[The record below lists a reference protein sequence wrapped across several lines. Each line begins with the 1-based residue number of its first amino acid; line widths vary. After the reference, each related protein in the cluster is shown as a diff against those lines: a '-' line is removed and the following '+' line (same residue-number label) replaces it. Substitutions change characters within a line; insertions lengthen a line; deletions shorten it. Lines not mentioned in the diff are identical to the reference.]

1 MHTPNKPLEK
11 IPGLTS
17 PAPRGALLSFNH
29 RKIDCLVIPLKISDA
44 VRNALQT
51 AEFSHLRANTKA
63 HKCENSSL
71 KFQPQPDGTTGLIE
85 NAFSYRLTQNHNSY
99 QSMRLREVACELFS
113 RSPQCKAIA
122 ELHRK
127 VIVTFNQIILPRHTA
142 LDLKF
147 HYNFYDASS
156 DIPMLPSIAN
166 EANPLRRMSK
176 SSDDVTL
183 AFSLLGPLG
192 HILPEPPSPADIPVI
207 QSPEYSSEYPEEV
220 ASAQDA
226 LIKRF
231 GGIALPSPA
240 IVILRKNQTGPVL
253 LGPVRHQALR
263 SVGGYGTARCL

>member
-1 MHTPNKPLEK
+1 MPAPNKPPEK

-44 VRNALQT
+44 VINALQT
-51 AEFSHLRANTKA
+51 AEFLHLCANTTA
-63 HKCENSSL
+63 HKRENSSL
-71 KFQPQPDGTTGLIE
+71 KLLPQPDGTTGLIE
-85 NAFSYRLTQNHNSY
+85 NAFSYRLTQNDSY

-113 RSPQCKAIA
+113 HSPQCKAIA
-122 ELHRK
+122 ELHRE
-127 VIVTFNQIILPRHTA
+127 VIVTFNQIISPRHTA

-147 HYNFYDASS
+147 HYNFYGASS
-156 DIPMLPSIAN
+156 DVPALPPIAN
-166 EANPLRRMSK
+166 GANPLRRMSK

-192 HILPEPPSPADIPVI
+192 HILPETPSPADIPVI
-207 QSPEYSSEYPEEV
+207 QSPKHSSEYPKEV
-220 ASAQDA
+220 ASAQES
-226 LIKRF
+226 LINRF

-253 LGPVRHQALR
+253 LGPVSNQALR
-263 SVGGYGTARCL
+263 SIGGYGTARRL